1 MKYRNICRCKIC
13 GDIIE
18 SKSVHDY
25 TTCSCGACSTD
36 GGLDY
41 ISRSYD
47 PKYGSIDDVIEN
59 LICNVG
65 SSLVID
71 GKVY

>member
-25 TTCSCGACSTD
+25 VTCSCGACSTD

-41 ISRSYD
+41 IIRSYD
-47 PKYGSIDDVIEN
+47 PKYGSIDDIIED
-59 LICNVG
+59 LICKVG
-65 SSLVID
+65 SSLIID